1 MNPPILTADQASDL
15 RDLLREFQLRNKASI
30 AVTQYWAGV
39 NEQLDAIATGRTVVV
54 PVMTE
59 AQAREAFV
67 QWWAGTDGTYV
78 DCYLAA
84 LRHAGV
90 LK

>member
-1 MNPPILTADQASDL
+1 MNPPILTADKAGGWCKYL
-15 RDLLREFQLRNKASI
+15 RREGYRDHAL
-30 AVTQYWAGV
+30 V
-39 NEQLDAIATGRTVVV
+39 ELDAIATGRTVVV
-54 PVMTE
+54 PVISE